1 MNLKKIVLSLALAG
15 TVLMTLPSAAEGN
28 GGGHHHGKRD
38 PEKMVQR
45 MQEKL
50 GLSADQATQVKAVFA
65 SHEQNFRNLREQMK
79 QTFTEEQR
87 QAMKEAWKANR
98 GKDHKRLSPEE
109 RQQKMAEL
117 GISQGQIQQM
127 KSLREQ
133 MKSEREQIKTELSAI
148 LTPEQQQ
155 QLQQMRSQHHK
166 HRGEHR
172 QEQRS
177 E

>member
-15 TVLMTLPSAAEGN
+15 TVLLTIPSLAEGN
-28 GGGHHHGKRD
+28 GGGRHHGQRD

-50 GLSADQATQVKAVFA
+50 GLSGDQVTRVKAVFA
-65 SHEQNFRNLREQMK
+65 SHEQNFKNLREQMK
-79 QTFTEEQR
+79 QTLTEEQR
-87 QAMKEAWKANR
+87 QAMKESWKANKGQDR
-98 GKDHKRLSPEE
+98 KRLSPEE
-109 RQQKMAEL
+109 REQRMAQM

-127 KSLREQ
+127 KSLRQQ
-133 MKSEREQIKTELSAI
+133 MKAEREQIKQELSAI

-155 QLQQMRSQHHK
+155 KMQEMKGKHHRK
-166 HRGEHR
+166 FRG
-172 QEQRS
+172 EQRS